1 MTQDLTFWILTAL
14 AAGRQ
19 HGYALIGLVHELSQE
34 SVTMKV
40 ASLYAALERLQGSGL
55 VEPDGEEVVDGRL
68 RRYFALTE
76 AGGERLRRD
85 VVLMEVGVR
94 AAKERASRLSAFT
107 KGRLA

>member
-1 MTQDLTFWILTAL
+1 MTHDITFWILTAL
-14 AAGRQ
+14 ASGRQ
-19 HGYALIGLVHELSQE
+19 HGYALIGLITTLSEE
-34 SVTMKV
+34 SVSVKV

-55 VEPDGEEVVDGRL
+55 VEPDGEELVDGRL

-85 VVLMEVGVR
+85 VELMEVGVR
-94 AAKERASRLSAFT
+94 AAKAQASGPVFA